1 MPRGAEIR
9 SVLYGRSFGMNAF
22 NRMRRT
28 TMKALVMGALL
39 AVAGTL
45 GIGVDVAW
53 AQAKVNITREESKPN
68 PVAIKAGETVQF
80 INNTG
85 GTAHVM
91 FAGNDAYMF
100 YVGKSESRIK
110 FEKPG
115 TYEYTVHVSGTKVHA
130 HTGSVLV
137 R

>member
-1 MPRGAEIR
+1 
-9 SVLYGRSFGMNAF
+9 
-22 NRMRRT
+22 
-28 TMKALVMGALL
+28 MKALLVGALL
-39 AVAGTL
+39 AGAGTL
-45 GIGVDVAW
+45 GIGVEWAC

-91 FAGNDAYMF
+91 FAGNDPYMF

-115 TYEYTVHVSGTKVHA
+115 TYEYTVHVSATKGHA
-130 HTGSVLV
+130 HTGGVVV